1 MLTPLDYLRGEVFW
15 RPCQGI
21 RFLPRVMKRLT
32 KSKIGYFDVSV
43 QPNQDVFWLNVPVFD
58 VNHLMQKLNSQ
69 YDLG

>member
-1 MLTPLDYLRGEVFW
+1 MLTPFDYLRGEVFW
-15 RPCQGI
+15 RPRQGI

-32 KSKIGYFDVSV
+32 ESKIGYFNVSV